1 MCGIVLLFLRNDE
14 NFFDLLLFRAVCGCC
29 CFYFGF
35 AAIVVVGICARGW
48 VAHLPFRIVFGN
60 FGAAFSLII
69 HLLIVDFFL
78 RFWYSYRRNVCGKR
92 RAKPDDAKLRRK
104 SEIFCPYAAVKT

>member
-1 MCGIVLLFLRNDE
+1 MCGIVLLFLRNDR
-14 NFFDLLLFRAVCGCC
+14 NFF
-29 CFYFGF
+29 CFYFGQSVG
-35 AAIVVVGICARGW
+35 VVVLISGNLRLSLLLEFARGIGR
-48 VAHLPFRIVFGN
+48 ARLPFRIVFGN

-69 HLLIVDFFL
+69 HLLIVDFFHG
-78 RFWYSYRRNVCGKR
+78 FWYSYRRNVRGKR